1 MAAAW
6 VAERVSITTLKVSS
20 SLKSICIN
28 FGYCLILAY
37 VLIFGQLIM
46 TPWCHFYKS
55 IANSF
60 AEPSHREGRLT
71 ALMEAEA
78 LTKRFGAAEV
88 LRGIT
93 LSFAPKEVVS
103 VIGPSG
109 SGKTTL
115 LRCLAMLETPSAG
128 EIRFDGRII
137 SQAVSTSESRRNA
150 RAVRA
155 DVVFQHFNL
164 WPHKTVTGNI
174 IEAPM
179 RVKGIRRADAIAQA
193 EALLEKVG
201 LYDKRDAYP
210 ARLSGGQQQRVAIAR
225 ALAMNP
231 QILLFDEPTSA
242 LDPELRGEVLAVMRS
257 LALEGMTMLVVTHEM
272 GFARNVGTRLIF
284 MDQGSVVEDRIPT
297 AFFTEPSSDRARKFL
312 DILEI

>member
-1 MAAAW
+1 LN
-6 VAERVSITTLKVSS
+6 V
-20 SLKSICIN
+20 
-28 FGYCLILAY
+28 
-37 VLIFGQLIM
+37 
-46 TPWCHFYKS
+46 
-55 IANSF
+55 
-60 AEPSHREGRLT
+60 
-71 ALMEAEA
+71 LMEAHG
-78 LTKRFGAAEV
+78 LKKRFGATDV
-88 LRGIT
+88 LRGIN
-93 LSFAPKEVVS
+93 LSFAQKEVVS

-115 LRCLAMLETPSAG
+115 LRCLAMLETPSEG
-128 EIRFDGRII
+128 EIRVNGRVV
-137 SQAVSTSESRRNA
+137 SQAVSTSDVRRNA
-150 RAVRA
+150 RGVRA
-155 DVVFQHFNL
+155 DVGMVFQHFNL

-179 RVKGIRRADAIAQA
+179 RVKGIKRSIAVAEA

-242 LDPELRGEVLAVMRS
+242 LDPELRGEVLTVMKA
-257 LALEGMTMLVVTHEM
+257 LAEEGMTMLVVTHEM

-284 MDQGSVVEDRIPT
+284 MDQGYVVEDRIPT
-297 AFFTEPSSDRARKFL
+297 AFFTEPASDRARKFL
-312 DILEI
+312 DILEL